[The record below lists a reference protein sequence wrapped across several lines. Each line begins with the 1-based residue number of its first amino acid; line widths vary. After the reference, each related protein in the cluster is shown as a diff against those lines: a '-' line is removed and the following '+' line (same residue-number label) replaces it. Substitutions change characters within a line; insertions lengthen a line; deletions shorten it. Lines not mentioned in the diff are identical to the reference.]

1 MNAFLYGTILQWKLD
16 IRSRSLLITCYVV
29 PLIFFALMGGIFTSV
44 MPDMHRTLI
53 QSMIVMGVSMGA
65 FIGFPQILSETYGSD
80 IQKIYRV
87 NGVPI
92 FTGVLSM
99 SLSALVHLMTMCAII
114 TLAAPLAFDAV
125 LPENIP
131 AFILSVL
138 IYTAVS
144 LSIGSCLGLLF
155 KNSAKLTMAAQL
167 IFLPSIMLSGIMFP
181 ASLLPGPLFFLGKLF
196 PAHWG
201 YNLMQSGG
209 MTFSNL
215 WYLIGVF
222 ILSVIFSAFLLKRR
236 RDSV

>member
-1 MNAFLYGTILQWKLD
+1 MNACLYGTILQWKLD

-65 FIGFPQILSETYGSD
+65 FNGFPQILSETYVSD

-114 TLAAPLAFDAV
+114 TLAAPLAFDAGTR
-125 LPENIP
+125 N
-131 AFILSVL
+131 
-138 IYTAVS
+138 VS
-144 LSIGSCLGLLF
+144 F
-155 KNSAKLTMAAQL
+155 K
-167 IFLPSIMLSGIMFP
+167 G
-181 ASLLPGPLFFLGKLF
+181 
-196 PAHWG
+196 
-201 YNLMQSGG
+201 
-209 MTFSNL
+209 
-215 WYLIGVF
+215 
-222 ILSVIFSAFLLKRR
+222 
-236 RDSV
+236 